1 LQPNCIGYT
10 PHLWPFRIRLWH
22 GRHCPTFA
30 SDQNSRWRLPFPV
43 SMAAILNFG
52 SRPVSDDVDRD
63 IRVSNM
69 AENMAVDVGIG
80 VRWKVRQVKS
90 PTVWQESMPKPL

>member
-1 LQPNCIGYT
+1 
-10 PHLWPFRIRLWH
+10 
-22 GRHCPTFA
+22 
-30 SDQNSRWRLPFPV
+30 
-43 SMAAILNFG
+43 MAAILNFG

-80 VRWKVRQVKS
+80 VR
-90 PTVWQESMPKPL
+90 